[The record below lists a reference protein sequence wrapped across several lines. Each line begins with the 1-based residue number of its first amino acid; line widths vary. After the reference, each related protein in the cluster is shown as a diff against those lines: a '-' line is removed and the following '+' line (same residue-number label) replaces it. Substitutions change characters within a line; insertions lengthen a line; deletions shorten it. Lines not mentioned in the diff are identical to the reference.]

1 MKICLNV
8 NCNTV
13 YSFINVNMSNLV
25 FYYIYEYVQVM
36 EKVCILW
43 TLRRSHRS
51 ALVKKCANLEYMN
64 VILSLKENANVQKS
78 THLWILLEQKP
89 ERRADKSCSWTEE
102 STACWVRGELLS
114 VCVSSAFIPR
124 HWRHLQSGSSQITP
138 FIPFQVSCVEV
149 RKELLN
155 LSHTQIK
162 KITQTNDQEVLVF
175 WVLWKS
181 TVWVFTNM
189 CDYIGFCFKI
199 L

>member
-78 THLWILLEQKP
+78 THLWIFLEQKP
-89 ERRADKSCSWTEE
+89 ERCADKSCSWTRE
-102 STACWVRGELLS
+102 STACWAAVSAVTCLCRFCFYTTSLT
-114 VCVSSAFIPR
+114 SSAVWFFTDHTVHSIPSFMCR
-124 HWRHLQSGSSQITP
+124 SQERIIE
-138 FIPFQVSCVEV
+138 FE
-149 RKELLN
+149 
-155 LSHTQIK
+155 SHTNK
-162 KITQTNDQEVLVF
+162 KNNTNQ
-175 WVLWKS
+175 WS
-181 TVWVFTNM
+181 R
-189 CDYIGFCFKI
+189 GACFLSLMKKYS
-199 L
+199 LSFH